1 MKPQET
7 HREATRI
14 RHLSRAPSARSG
26 DMASQKRSVRWPGF
40 VHHFAYSFL
49 IRKLRWVPLAAP
61 LPHLAIMSAS
71 MIPMTLTGTN
81 SDQRS
86 AAGYRG
92 IFAAVASSASHKLY
106 RVALRRTRN
115 AAEAEDVSQEA
126 LLKALTHLHQF
137 QGPEGS
143 ANSFQSWLHRIAENQ
158 SIDML
163 RRRRADKLLSLDA
176 PAGEQRDTLAARL
189 VSRADSPERLYE
201 RRHTRRRLADAIE
214 QLRPDLRSVIL
225 LRDVL
230 QYSTAET
237 AGRLAISATAVRVRL
252 FRARRQLRERLHE
265 EARTSVRR
273 QVPASRRPERR
284 APVFA
289 PVCALSSFA
298 CGD

>member
-126 LLKALTHLHQF
+126 LLKALTHRHQF

-143 ANSFQSWLHRIAENQ
+143 ANSFQSCRPRPFACVFSALAGNCARDCTNRRERPFDGRFPHRGDRSGGRPCSRRYARFPASPAAIDLLALGRRASGVRIAPPVV
-158 SIDML
+158 
-163 RRRRADKLLSLDA
+163 AK
-176 PAGEQRDTLAARL
+176 
-189 VSRADSPERLYE
+189 
-201 RRHTRRRLADAIE
+201 
-214 QLRPDLRSVIL
+214 LRPNASNKPMSCMKIPALTL
-225 LRDVL
+225 G
-230 QYSTAET
+230 T
-237 AGRLAISATAVRVRL
+237 AGGNL
-252 FRARRQLRERLHE
+252 F
-265 EARTSVRR
+265 S
-273 QVPASRRPERR
+273 
-284 APVFA
+284 
-289 PVCALSSFA
+289 
-298 CGD
+298 